1 MYKQKVD
8 TEGKAMG
15 QPANKIAGEL
25 AAELSFVATGHIM
38 PLHTH
43 TLPSVCVCV
52 LVIVIY
58 VLLS

>member
-52 LVIVIY
+52 C
-58 VLLS
+58 